1 VRALRRR
8 AFTLKGFCSDPGTL
22 RPIVTRAFGTGAR
35 VGDRYMVVEEQTLL
49 SSVVLPETYP
59 GSVLLEAFVGAVT
72 LADVADF
79 VRNRAD
85 EGVDVGVVG
94 GGIF

>member
-1 VRALRRR
+1 
-8 AFTLKGFCSDPGTL
+8 
-22 RPIVTRAFGTGAR
+22 
-35 VGDRYMVVEEQTLL
+35 MVVGEQTLL

-79 VRNRAD
+79 VRNGAN

-94 GGIF
+94 EGNFLVSIATLTPCCPT

>member
-1 VRALRRR
+1 
-8 AFTLKGFCSDPGTL
+8 
-22 RPIVTRAFGTGAR
+22 
-35 VGDRYMVVEEQTLL
+35 MVVEEQTLL

-85 EGVDVGVVG
+85 EDVDVGVVG
-94 GGIF
+94 GESSSEYRYANPMLPHVTLVGLVRTRSSNTTSSESCTSGSSQ